1 MTETT
6 HRSPNEGQATEKPER
21 LRALGRRLLT
31 VPGMIVAA
39 VISTVVAWGVAK
51 GLHVLFE
58 GSAAPRGA
66 VAMVVEANP
75 GVVSGLEHDLMFG
88 VLPERAH
95 PAGSA
100 GPGCSGFVP
109 WVRRHSG
116 IDGRRTLV
124 RVIVQ
129 GVAPTPV
136 LISGLAVRKQ
146 LVGPPLRGTPV
157 FCAGAQGEVQI
168 RTISVD
174 LDKTPATVLY
184 DFGRRT
190 FGFTLGQGQTEVLDI
205 DAATDRS
212 RIRWTM
218 ALQLVVAGR
227 HEEVPVSD
235 DGRPFET
242 TALSAGAAT
251 WTWESPQW
259 LPPTQPG
266 PQ

>member
-6 HRSPNEGQATEKPER
+6 HRSPNEGQAAEKPGR
-21 LRALGRRLLT
+21 LRALGRKLLT
-31 VPGMIVAA
+31 VPGIIVAA
-39 VISTVVAWGVAK
+39 IISTAVGWGGAK
-51 GLHVLFE
+51 GLDVLFE
-58 GSAAPRGA
+58 GSAAARGA
-66 VAMVVEANP
+66 VAVVVEANP

-88 VLPERAH
+88 VLPGRAD

-100 GPGCSGFVP
+100 GPRCAGFVP
-109 WVRRHSG
+109 WVRSHGG

-174 LDKTPATVLY
+174 LDTTPATVLY

-205 DAATDRS
+205 DAATSRS

-227 HEEVPVSD
+227 REEVPVSD

-242 TALSAGAAT
+242 TALSAGAAA
-251 WTWESPQW
+251 WAWESPQW
-259 LPPTQPG
+259 LPPTQLG
-266 PQ
+266 PE